1 MTHQP
6 DTRSRQT
13 QGMRILLLAGLLLAG
28 DALAAASY
36 PKTAAKSVAHKGDWY
51 GPCLRAKAQ
60 QAPARDLPHGGNFE
74 RCAAS
79 DLYYDT
85 QNMDSPTDADWQKV
99 RECAF
104 RTNDTG
110 VLMMLYANGRGV
122 SRNLGLATKYACSL
136 DGTPAEL
143 KARLAHLRRTAAGGD
158 SGAFDQCDDSNSVN
172 MQGSCATFRERQR
185 DAQRS
190 ARLAAIARTWSAKE
204 QLNFEIVSKALHDFA
219 QHRSAYETDLSS
231 SARLAM
237 QVEASAS
244 ELDQFARDI
253 EDFESGKRP
262 HFSEAEFQV
271 LDEKMNRIYQ
281 HFLATPVTDASYL
294 GTIRKAA
301 VERTQH
307 AWLAYRDAMELFASV
322 RYPSVPASARRAL
335 LTGRRLRQVTELDNA
350 AEGQ

>member
-1 MTHQP
+1 MTHQH
-6 DTRSRQT
+6 DTRARQPR
-13 QGMRILLLAGLLLAG
+13 GKRYLLLAGLLLACNG
-28 DALAAASY
+28 LAAAY
-36 PKTAAKSVAHKGDWY
+36 PNVSAKGAVHKGDWY
-51 GPCLRAKAQ
+51 GQCLRVKALH
-60 QAPARDLPHGGNFE
+60 APARDLPHGGSFE

-85 QNMDSPTDADWQKV
+85 LNMEAPTGADWQKV

-104 RTNDTG
+104 RTNDNG

-122 SRNLGLATKYACSL
+122 AKNLALAARYACSL
-136 DGTPAEL
+136 ESSPAEL
-143 KARLAHLRRTAAGGD
+143 KARLAHLRRTAAGGQA
-158 SGAFDQCDDSNSVN
+158 GAFDQCDDSNSVN
-172 MQGSCATFRERQR
+172 MQGSCAAFRERQR
-185 DAQRS
+185 DVQRS

-204 QLNFEIVSKALHDFA
+204 QLDFEIVSKALHDFA
-219 QHRSAYETDLSS
+219 QHRSAYETDLGGN
-231 SARLAM
+231 ARLAM
-237 QVEASAS
+237 QVEASAG

-271 LDEKMNRIYQ
+271 LDEKMNRIYR
-281 HFLATPVTDASYL
+281 HFLATPVTEASYL

-322 RYPSVPASARRAL
+322 RYPSVPASAWRAL

-350 AEGQ
+350 AMGR

>member
-1 MTHQP
+1 MTQQH

-13 QGMRILLLAGLLLAG
+13 QGKRYLLLAALLLAGNG
-28 DALAAASY
+28 LAAVTY
-36 PKTAAKSVAHKGDWY
+36 PKVAPKGVAQKGDWY
-51 GPCLRAKAQ
+51 GQCLRVKAQ
-60 QAPARDLPHGGNFE
+60 QAPPRDLPHSGNFE
-74 RCAAS
+74 RCAAA

-85 QNMDSPTDADWQKV
+85 ANMDAPTDADWQKV

-122 SRNLGLATKYACSL
+122 SKNLGLATKYACSL
-136 DGTPAEL
+136 ESTPAEL
-143 KARLAHLRRTAAGGD
+143 KARVDHLRRTAAGGQM
-158 SGAFDQCDDSNSVN
+158 GAFDQCDDSNSTN
-172 MQGSCATFRERQR
+172 MQGSCAAFRERQR

-190 ARLAAIARTWSAKE
+190 ARLAAIAKTWSSKE
-204 QLNFEIVSKALHDFA
+204 QLNFDIVSKALHDFA
-219 QHRSAYETDLSS
+219 QHRSAYETDLSGT
-231 SARLAM
+231 ARLAM

-262 HFSEAEFQV
+262 RFSEAEFQV

-281 HFLATPVTDASYL
+281 HFMATPVTDASYL
-294 GTIRKAA
+294 GTIRKSA

-322 RYPSVPASARRAL
+322 HYPSVPASAWRAL
-335 LTGRRLRQVTELDNA
+335 LTGRRLRQVMELDNA
-350 AEGQ
+350 VEGR